1 MRVRMRWFDQQGGR
15 SPRLRGTLSLRPLSL
30 WAGGLLVLG
39 LALWGCSKKTIT
51 APDANSPVIASFT
64 ATPKVVG
71 RGETSLLF
79 CSAQD
84 PDGDSLSY
92 SWSTTTGTFLTVG
105 SDTLGPKEGR
115 ITGGRRDSSALGYAR
130 WKAPDTAASATVN
143 VTASDNRGKNVQKLV
158 AITVTVY
165 RLLIRWGSQGSG
177 PGQFLNPVGIAVG
190 PNGDVYV
197 ADAGNNRIQKFDA
210 NGTFLKQWTRGDGD
224 TFSTHPDLKNPRG
237 IAVDRLGYVY
247 VGDTGN
253 KLVQKF
259 FDAGNYIQYIQRYG
273 GVPGDTFGPVNGV
286 AVTANLDFFVSGY
299 DTLGKGKVWKFPYNG
314 TPSYWLANAPGG
326 IAADINGYVY
336 VPSTGGN
343 RVMVFG
349 AYVGEFGTAGDSSGE
364 FSGPFGVAID
374 DSTLQNIYITDA
386 GNHRVEKFRRN
397 TDNTFSYRTQFGSL
411 GAAPNQFNGPMGIAL
426 GLNSSVYVMDA
437 GNYQVKKF
445 SAK

>member
-15 SPRLRGTLSLRPLSL
+15 SPRLRGPLSLRLLCL
-30 WAGGLLVLG
+30 WAGGLLVSG

-51 APDANSPVIASFT
+51 APDTNSPLIASLT

-92 SWSTTTGTFLTVG
+92 SWSTTTGTLLSVG
-105 SDTLGPKEGR
+105 G
-115 ITGGRRDSSALGYAR
+115 DSAVRGYAR
-130 WKAPDTAASATVN
+130 WKAPDTAASATVT
-143 VTASDNRGKNVQKLV
+143 VTASDNRGKNAQKLT

-165 RLLIRWGSQGSG
+165 RLVTSWGSQGSG
-177 PGQFLNPVGIAVG
+177 AGQFTNPCGIAVG
-190 PNGDVYV
+190 PTGAVYV

-210 NGTFLKQWTRGDGD
+210 NGTYLREWTRGDGD

-237 IAVDRLGYVY
+237 VAVDRLGYVY

-259 FDAGNYIQYIQRYG
+259 FDSGNYIQYIQRYG
-273 GVPGDTFGPVNGV
+273 GVPGDTFGPVNGL
-286 AVTANLDFFVSGY
+286 AVTANLDFFVSGF

-314 TPSYWLANAPGG
+314 TPSYWLVNSPGG
-326 IAADINGYVY
+326 VAADNNGYIY

-343 RVMVFG
+343 RVQVFG
-349 AYVGEFGTAGDSSGE
+349 AYVGEFGSAGDSTGE
-364 FSGPFGVAID
+364 FNGPFGAAAD
-374 DSTLQNIYITDA
+374 DSGNVFITDA
-386 GNHRVEKFRRN
+386 GNHRVQKIRKLS
-397 TDNTFSYRTQFGSL
+397 DNTFLYRTQFGSL
-411 GAAPNQFNGPMGIAL
+411 GYSQNQFNGPMGIAL
-426 GLNSSVYVMDA
+426 GADYSVYVVDA
-437 GNYQVKKF
+437 GNYQVKRF

>member
-1 MRVRMRWFDQQGGR
+1 MRDRKLRCASHRNRRIRQQGRRWFGLFDRRRNPLPTSPGRLLGG
-15 SPRLRGTLSLRPLSL
+15 GII
-30 WAGGLLVLG
+30 LLVMIVG
-39 LALWGCSKKTIT
+39 GCSKKTVT
-51 APDANSPVIASFT
+51 APDANSPMIASLT

-92 SWSTTTGTFLTVG
+92 AWTTTTGTFLPVG
-105 SDTLGPKEGR
+105 G
-115 ITGGRRDSSALGYAR
+115 DSGTKGYAR
-130 WKAPDTAASATVN
+130 WKAPDSAANATVTVTAA
-143 VTASDNRGKNVQKLV
+143 DNRGKNAQKLT

-165 RLLIRWGSQGSG
+165 RLVTSWGSQGSG
-177 PGQFLNPVGIAVG
+177 AGQFTNPCGIAVG
-190 PNGDVYV
+190 PNGEVYV
-197 ADAGNNRIQKFDA
+197 ADAGNNRIQKFSA

-259 FDAGNYIQYIQRYG
+259 FDSGNYILYIQRYG
-273 GVPGDTFGPVNGV
+273 GVPGDTFGPVNGA

-349 AYVGEFGTAGDSSGE
+349 AYVGEFGAAGDSSGE
-364 FSGPFGVAID
+364 FNGPFGVAID
-374 DSTLQNIYITDA
+374 DSTPQNVYITDA

-411 GAAPNQFNGPMGIAL
+411 GTAPNQFNGPMGIAL
-426 GLNSSVYVMDA
+426 GADYSVYVMDA

-445 SAK
+445 SAR